1 MADDKDPDP
10 QQPPVDSSGSFQVLT
25 PLVATAQ
32 NTGVPII
39 AAMSSEEQE
48 AAKVV
53 DAWITGEGRTTGN
66 YKDKPVDRVTTDAAI
81 LY

>member
-1 MADDKDPDP
+1 M
-10 QQPPVDSSGSFQVLT
+10 LT

-66 YKDKPVDRVTTDAAI
+66 YKDKPVDRVTTETAI
-81 LY
+81 LYKAAEGWRIGYIHWLSRAAA